1 MLGILLA
8 IGYTALL
15 LYLMRRMTF
24 FASVPG
30 LPLRWVG
37 WLFLLKIAAGT
48 ALWAIY
54 TYVYT
59 ERIHA
64 DVFKYFD
71 DSAVM
76 FDALRERPG
85 DFLRMLFSVHNDNAW
100 FDERYYK
107 VMNHWYRE
115 YESNLH
121 NDAHTIIRYNAVV
134 RLFSFGEFHVHTVFT
149 AFLALTGM
157 VGLYRAFVALLPGRE
172 RALMCAVFLLP
183 SVLFWASGVIK
194 ESLLFFGLGLMLWQ
208 LARMRAGRIR
218 ALGLLIL
225 AGCMLLLFHLKFYVL
240 VSLLPALA
248 MIVLA
253 RIAPAVPLAWRTV
266 VVLVAFGLL
275 GLNLHYFLPGFDVL
289 ETIAVK
295 QRDFIGLA
303 QSTNSGSFVMPTR
316 LDADLWSFVKQAPYA
331 LYITLLGPLVHKAP
345 GAMGLISA
353 LENAALLVLL
363 IAFLRYRVAWN
374 RVERSVVV
382 ALLSYV
388 TLLACVI
395 GWTTPV
401 MGAIVRYRTPL
412 LPFLLI
418 IALLVF
424 DHHKALA
431 RWPLLKP
438 FLSA

>member
-1 MLGILLA
+1 MPGILLA
-8 IGYTALL
+8 TGYTALL
-15 LYLMRRMTF
+15 LYLMRRMSF
-24 FASVPG
+24 FRTVPG
-30 LPLRWVG
+30 LPLQWIG

-76 FDALRERPG
+76 FDALRYRPG
-85 DFLRMLFSVHNDNAW
+85 DFLRMLFSVNNDNAW

-107 VMNHWYRE
+107 VMNNWYRE

-157 VGLYRAFVALLPGRE
+157 LGLYRAFVRMLPGRE
-172 RALMCAVFLLP
+172 RALAFAVFLLP

-194 ESLLFFGLGLMLWQ
+194 ESLLFFGLGMLLWQ
-208 LARMRAGRIR
+208 LERMRTGRMKP
-218 ALGLLIL
+218 LGLLIL
-225 AGCMLLLFHLKFYVL
+225 AGCMVLLFHLKFYVL
-240 VSLLPALA
+240 MSLLPALA
-248 MIVLA
+248 MLLLA
-253 RIAPAVPLAWRTV
+253 RWVPRFPLAVRTAT
-266 VVLVAFGLL
+266 VLLAFVLL
-275 GLNLHYFLPGFDVL
+275 GLNLHHLVPGFDVL

-303 QSTNSGSFVMPTR
+303 QATNSGSFVMPER
-316 LDADLWSFVKQAPYA
+316 LEANIWSFLQQAPYA
-331 LYITLLGPLVHKAP
+331 VFITLLGPLVYMAP
-345 GAMGLISA
+345 GAMGMVSA
-353 LENAALLVLL
+353 AENAVIIVLL
-363 IAFLRYRVAWN
+363 TVLLMYRLPWDQVQ
-374 RVERSVVV
+374 RSVVV

-401 MGAIVRYRTPL
+401 MGAIVRYRTPM
-412 LPFLLI
+412 LPFLFI

-431 RWPLLKP
+431 RWPRLKP
-438 FLSA
+438 FFSA